1 MNMLIGWILAPFRTL
16 LAIVHT
22 AICCVIGLLAM
33 AMNKDNGPWVMWN
46 LGRNLWSVPLIQ
58 WVLGAKLEVEVH
70 PAAQELAD
78 SQQGVV
84 LVANHCSLL
93 DINAAFAGSPTPIV
107 FLSKASIRKVPL
119 LGKLNELAGT
129 VFVERGNRASSEVA
143 VKQLTQTLLNGRSVL
158 VFPEGSRSAD
168 GQLQPFKKGA
178 FHLAKAADA
187 PIVPMHIFGTW
198 ERLGPGQLLI
208 APTHKP
214 IRVRVGAPIKQG
226 NSNSPS
232 DLLDLAYDAVC
243 DLAKTELNQA

>member
-1 MNMLIGWILAPFRTL
+1 MLIGWILAPFRTL
-16 LAIVHT
+16 IAIVHT

-33 AMNKDNGPWVMWN
+33 ALNKGNGSWVMWN
-46 LGRNLWSVPLIQ
+46 LGRNMWSVPLIQ

-158 VFPEGSRSAD
+158 VFPEDTQRRR
-168 GQLQPFKKGA
+168 P
-178 FHLAKAADA
+178 
-187 PIVPMHIFGTW
+187 
-198 ERLGPGQLLI
+198 
-208 APTHKP
+208 APTVQKRGISPCQSSQRTRGPHAHRRDLGTP
-214 IRVRVGAPIKQG
+214 WPWALVDCARALFNPCQG
-226 NSNSPS
+226 GRT
-232 DLLDLAYDAVC
+232 D
-243 DLAKTELNQA
+243 QARQFRWPN